1 MRSAVRALTIE
12 KDKQRGLVPSRAFGS
27 KDKVYG
33 AYLTH
38 INPRENGHVQKALAC
53 SADPRFRE
61 FLSRIQTNRYKR
73 VSLQTIAKA
82 CSIDLKEFN
91 DWWNR
96 ESTQTAIAIAQNSS
110 VDITSDMV
118 ADARTTETACER
130 CDGMTWI
137 GAPAGLPLETP
148 GYRPM
153 QSGEE
158 IAWIRDCPNCEG
170 GKTRKI
176 GDSHS
181 RDRVL
186 ELSGLIKKGGGVSVN
201 VNNFGGASH
210 ASAVADLDGVMT
222 MDVGFDEV

>member
-1 MRSAVRALTIE
+1 MRAAVQSMILE

-33 AYLTH
+33 AYLTT
-38 INPRENGHVQKALAC
+38 INPRESAKVQRALAC
-53 SADPRFRE
+53 SADPRFQE

-82 CSIDLKEFN
+82 CNISLKEFS

-110 VDITSDMV
+110 IDITEDMV
-118 ADARTTETACER
+118 GDARTVEVACER

-137 GAPAGLPLETP
+137 GAPAGLPIETP
-148 GYRPM
+148 GYRFM
-153 QSGEE
+153 QSGDE
-158 IAWIRDCPNCEG
+158 IVWIRDCPNCKS

-186 ELSGLIKKGGGVSVN
+186 ELSGLIKKGGGVNVN

-210 ASAVADLDGVMT
+210 SSAVADLDKVMT
-222 MDVGFDEV
+222 MDVSFDEL